1 MRLFVGLK
9 PSDEC
14 RKALSDVQENLRAAG
29 VTARFYEPS
38 NLHMTLAFIGEW
50 PENISAILPR
60 VEQPFSV
67 ILSKTGVFPKARVL
81 WAGAEH
87 SQALDRLAQRVREN
101 LAEQGIPFDPKPFV
115 PHITLGRRPFIPEGM
130 DLAGIEIPSAAM
142 PVTDVYLYRSESG
155 ENGMVYTVIGKA
167 GD

>member
-14 RKALSDVQENLRAAG
+14 RKALSDVQESLRGAG
-29 VTARFYEPS
+29 ITARYYEPS

-50 PENISAILPR
+50 PKNISAILPR

-115 PHITLGRRPFIPEGM
+115 PHVTLGRKPFIPEGM
-130 DLAGIEIPSAAM
+130 NLAGIEIPSAAM
-142 PVTDVYLYRSESG
+142 LVTDVYLYRSEKG
-155 ENGMVYTVIGKA
+155 EKGMVYTVIGKA
-167 GD
+167 

>member
-1 MRLFVGLK
+1 MPIWYDMEDKSLPPFGK
-9 PSDEC
+9 DAIEGI
-14 RKALSDVQENLRAAG
+14 A
-29 VTARFYEPS
+29 
-38 NLHMTLAFIGEW
+38 LAFIGEW
-50 PENISAILPR
+50 PENMSAILPR
-60 VEQPFSV
+60 VEHPFSV

-115 PHITLGRRPFIPEGM
+115 PHVTLGRKPFIPEGM

-142 PVTDVYLYRSESG
+142 LVTDVYLYRSEKG
-155 ENGMVYTVIGKA
+155 EKGMVYTVIGKA
-167 GD
+167 

>member
-115 PHITLGRRPFIPEGM
+115 PHVTLGRKPFIPEGM
-130 DLAGIEIPSAAM
+130 DLAGIEIPSVAM
-142 PVTDVYLYRSESG
+142 LVTDVYLYRSEKG
-155 ENGMVYTVIGKA
+155 EKGMVYTVIGKV
-167 GD
+167 

>member
-14 RKALSDVQENLRAAG
+14 RKALSDVQESLRGAG
-29 VTARFYEPS
+29 IIARYYEPS

-115 PHITLGRRPFIPEGM
+115 PHVTLGRKPFIPEGM

-142 PVTDVYLYRSESG
+142 LVTDVYLYRSEKG
-155 ENGMVYTVIGKA
+155 EKGMVYTVIGKA
-167 GD
+167 

>member
-14 RKALSDVQENLRAAG
+14 RKALSDVQESLRGAGIAA
-29 VTARFYEPS
+29 RYYEPS

-115 PHITLGRRPFIPEGM
+115 PHVTLGRKPFIPEGM
-130 DLAGIEIPSAAM
+130 DLAGIEIPSVAM
-142 PVTDVYLYRSESG
+142 PVTDVYLYRSEKG
-155 ENGMVYTVIGKA
+155 EKGMVYTVIGKA
-167 GD
+167 

>member
-14 RKALSDVQENLRAAG
+14 RKALSDVQESLRGAG
-29 VTARFYEPS
+29 ITARYYEPS

-50 PENISAILPR
+50 PKNISAILPR

-115 PHITLGRRPFIPEGM
+115 PHVTLGRKPFIPEGM

-142 PVTDVYLYRSESG
+142 LVTDVYLYRSEKG
-155 ENGMVYTVIGKA
+155 EKGMVYTVIGKA
-167 GD
+167 

>member
-14 RKALSDVQENLRAAG
+14 RKALSDVQESLRGAGIAA
-29 VTARFYEPS
+29 RYYEPS

-115 PHITLGRRPFIPEGM
+115 PHVTPGRKPFIPEGM

-142 PVTDVYLYRSESG
+142 LVTDVYLYRSEKG
-155 ENGMVYTVIGKA
+155 EKGMVYTVIGKA
-167 GD
+167 

>member
-14 RKALSDVQENLRAAG
+14 RKALSDVQESLRGAG
-29 VTARFYEPS
+29 ITARYYEPS

-81 WAGAEH
+81 WVGAEH

-115 PHITLGRRPFIPEGM
+115 PHVTLGRKPFIPEGM

-142 PVTDVYLYRSESG
+142 LVTDVYLYRSEKG
-155 ENGMVYTVIGKA
+155 EKGMVYTVIGKA
-167 GD
+167 